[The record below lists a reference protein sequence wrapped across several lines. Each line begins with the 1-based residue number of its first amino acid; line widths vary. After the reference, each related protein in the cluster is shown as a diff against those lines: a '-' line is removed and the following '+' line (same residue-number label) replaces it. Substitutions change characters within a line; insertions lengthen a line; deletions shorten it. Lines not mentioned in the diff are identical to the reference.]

1 MKAPRPETRTRSP
14 MRLLLTA
21 VVLALT
27 AGLAAASAPG
37 AATPKVMPQLIFP
50 VVGKATYFDDFGA
63 ARGQGGHQGND
74 LMTTWRSPAV
84 AVEAGK
90 VKFHTTSARAGCM
103 LYLYGASGT
112 TYLYIHLN
120 NDLTAKN
127 DNKGKC
133 VAGGSYWKGLK
144 DGARVVAGQP
154 IAYNGNSGDA
164 DQSGYHLHF
173 EVHPGGGAAV
183 SPFTYLNRAKKLLI
197 PVQPETNFTAALRGN
212 VVAADG
218 VARSLTLMV
227 DNLQSWP
234 GGVRVTDLKR
244 TVQLSVPPSVVISNP
259 LGALIGSAKLAAL
272 KKGQRAVAWTALA
285 PATMEA
291 ALGTPLLLSTERL
304 VVG

>member
-1 MKAPRPETRTRSP
+1 MKAPRPESRNRTP
-14 MRLLLTA
+14 MRRLLIP
-21 VVLALT
+21 VVLVLT
-27 AGLAAASAPG
+27 AGLATASAPG
-37 AATPKVMPQLIFP
+37 AVTPKVPQLIFP

-84 AVEAGK
+84 AAEAGK

-112 TYLYIHLN
+112 TYTYIHLN

-154 IAYNGNSGDA
+154 IGYNGNSGDA
-164 DQSGYHLHF
+164 DQAGYHLHF
-173 EVHPGGGAAV
+173 EVHPGGGGAV
-183 SPFTYLNRAKKLLI
+183 SPFPYLKRAKKLLV
-197 PVQPETNFTAALRGN
+197 PVQPETNFTAALRGK
-212 VVAADG
+212 VVVADG

-227 DNLQSWP
+227 DSLQSWP
-234 GGVRVTDLKR
+234 GGMRVTDVKR
-244 TVQLSVPPSVVISNP
+244 SVELSVPPSVVISNP
-259 LGALIGSAKLAAL
+259 LGALIASAKLAAL
-272 KKGQRAVAWTALA
+272 KKGQRAVAWTAIA
-285 PATMEA
+285 PATIEF
-291 ALGTPLLLSTERL
+291 ALGTPLTLTTERL

>member
-1 MKAPRPETRTRSP
+1 MR
-14 MRLLLTA
+14 RLLMPI
-21 VVLALT
+21 VLALV

-37 AATPKVMPQLIFP
+37 AAAPKVPQLIFP
-50 VVGKATYFDDFGA
+50 VVGKAVYFDDFGA

-84 AVEAGK
+84 AAEAGK

-164 DQSGYHLHF
+164 DQAGYHLHF

-183 SPFTYLNRAKKLLI
+183 SPFKYLNRAKKLLF
-197 PVQPETNFTAALRGN
+197 PVQPDTNFTAALRGN
-212 VVAADG
+212 VVATDG

-234 GGVRVTDLKR
+234 GGMRVADVKR
-244 TVQLSVPPSVVISNP
+244 VVQLSVPPSVVISNP

-285 PATMEA
+285 PATIEA
-291 ALGTPLLLSTERL
+291 ALGSPLLLSTERL

>member
-1 MKAPRPETRTRSP
+1 MKAPRPESRNRTP
-14 MRLLLTA
+14 MRRLLIP
-21 VVLALT
+21 VVLVLT
-27 AGLAAASAPG
+27 AGLATASAPG
-37 AATPKVMPQLIFP
+37 AATPKVPQLIFP

-84 AVEAGK
+84 AAEAGK

-112 TYLYIHLN
+112 TYIYIHLN

-154 IAYNGNSGDA
+154 IGYNGNSGDA
-164 DQSGYHLHF
+164 DQAGYHLHF
-173 EVHPGGGAAV
+173 EVHPGGGGAV
-183 SPFTYLNRAKKLLI
+183 SPFRYLNRAKKLLV
-197 PVQPETNFTAALRGN
+197 PVQPEANFTAALRGK

-227 DNLQSWP
+227 DSLQSWP
-234 GGVRVTDLKR
+234 GGIRVTNVKR
-244 TVQLSVPPSVVISNP
+244 SVQLSVPPSVVISNP
-259 LGALIGSAKLAAL
+259 LGALIASAKLAAL
-272 KKGQRAVAWTALA
+272 KKGQPAVAWTAIA
-285 PATMEA
+285 PATIEF
-291 ALGTPLLLSTERL
+291 ALGTPLILTTERL

>member
-1 MKAPRPETRTRSP
+1 
-14 MRLLLTA
+14 MRRFITP
-21 VVLALT
+21 VVLALIS
-27 AGLAAASAPG
+27 GLAAASAPG

-127 DNKGKC
+127 DNNGKC

>member
-1 MKAPRPETRTRSP
+1 MR
-14 MRLLLTA
+14 RLLA
-21 VVLALT
+21 PAAIAFT
-27 AGLAAASAPG
+27 AGLAAASAP
-37 AATPKVMPQLIFP
+37 AAAAPKVPQLIFP

-127 DNKGKC
+127 DNMGKC

-144 DGARVVAGQP
+144 DGARVEAGQP

-164 DQSGYHLHF
+164 DHAGYHLHF

-183 SPFTYLNRAKKLLI
+183 SPFRYLNRARKLLF
-197 PVQPETNFTAALRGN
+197 PVQPASNFTAALRGN

-227 DNLQSWP
+227 DRLQSWP
-234 GGVRVTDLKR
+234 GGLRVTDVKR
-244 TVQLSVPPSVVISNP
+244 SVQLSVPPSVVITNP
-259 LGALIGSAKLAAL
+259 LGGLIVSAQLAAL
-272 KKGQRAVAWTALA
+272 KKGQRAVAWTAIA
-285 PATMEA
+285 PATIEA
-291 ALGTPLLLSTERL
+291 ALGTPLMLTTERL
-304 VVG
+304 VLG

>member
-1 MKAPRPETRTRSP
+1 MKAPRPESRNRSP
-14 MRLLLTA
+14 MRRLLIP
-21 VVLALT
+21 VVLALA
-27 AGLAAASAPG
+27 AGLATASAPG
-37 AATPKVMPQLIFP
+37 AASAKVPQLIFP
-50 VVGKATYFDDFGA
+50 VVGKAVYFDDFGA

-84 AVEAGK
+84 AAEAGK

-112 TYLYIHLN
+112 TYIYIHLN

-144 DGARVVAGQP
+144 DGARVAAGQP
-154 IAYNGNSGDA
+154 IGYNGNSGDA
-164 DQSGYHLHF
+164 DQAGYHLHF
-173 EVHPGGGAAV
+173 EVHPNDGAAV
-183 SPFTYLNRAKKLLI
+183 SPFPYLNRAKKLLV
-197 PVQPETNFTAALRGN
+197 PVQPEKNFTAALRGK
-212 VVAADG
+212 VVSADG

-227 DNLQSWP
+227 DSLQSWP
-234 GGVRVTDLKR
+234 GGMRVTEVKR
-244 TVQLSVPPSVVISNP
+244 SVELSVPPSVVISNP
-259 LGALIGSAKLAAL
+259 LGALIASAKLAAL
-272 KKGQRAVAWTALA
+272 KKGQPAVAWTAIA

-291 ALGTPLLLSTERL
+291 ALDTPLILTTEKL

>member
-1 MKAPRPETRTRSP
+1 MKAPRPESRNRSP
-14 MRLLLTA
+14 MRRLLIPI
-21 VVLALT
+21 VLALT
-27 AGLAAASAPG
+27 TGLATASAPG
-37 AATPKVMPQLIFP
+37 AAPEKVPQLIFP
-50 VVGKATYFDDFGA
+50 VVGKAVYFDDFGA

-84 AVEAGK
+84 AAEAGK
-90 VKFHTTSARAGCM
+90 VKFHTTSSRAGCM

-112 TYLYIHLN
+112 TYVYIHLN

-164 DQSGYHLHF
+164 DQAGYHLHF

-183 SPFTYLNRAKKLLI
+183 SPFKYLNRAKKLLV
-197 PVQPETNFTAALRGN
+197 PVQPEVNFTAALRGN

-234 GGVRVTDLKR
+234 GGMRVTDVKR
-244 TVQLSVPPSVVISNP
+244 VVELSVPPSVVISNP

-272 KKGQRAVAWTALA
+272 KKGQRAVAWTALT

-291 ALGTPLLLSTERL
+291 ALGTPLLLSTDRL

>member
-1 MKAPRPETRTRSP
+1 MKAPRPESRNRTSMR
-14 MRLLLTA
+14 RLLIP
-21 VVLALT
+21 VVVVLT

-37 AATPKVMPQLIFP
+37 ASSAKVPQLIFP

-84 AVEAGK
+84 AAEAGK
-90 VKFHTTSARAGCM
+90 VSFHTTSARAGCM

-164 DQSGYHLHF
+164 DQAGYHLHF

-183 SPFTYLNRAKKLLI
+183 SPFKYLNRAKKLLV
-197 PVQPETNFTAALRGN
+197 PVQPDVNFTAALRGN

-218 VARSLTLMV
+218 AARSLTLMV

-234 GGVRVTDLKR
+234 GGMRVTDVKR
-244 TVQLSVPPSVVISNP
+244 VVELSVPPSVVISNP
-259 LGALIGSAKLAAL
+259 LGALIASAKLAAL

-285 PATMEA
+285 PATIEA
-291 ALGTPLLLSTERL
+291 ALGTPLLISTARL

>member
-1 MKAPRPETRTRSP
+1 MKAPRPESRTRSS
-14 MRLLLTA
+14 MRRLLTPF
-21 VVLALT
+21 VLALV
-27 AGLAAASAPG
+27 AGLAAASAPS
-37 AATPKVMPQLIFP
+37 AQTDKVPQLIFP

-164 DQSGYHLHF
+164 DQAGYHLHF

-183 SPFTYLNRAKKLLI
+183 SPFRYLNRAKKLLV
-197 PVQPETNFTAALRGN
+197 PVQPDTNFTAALRGN

-234 GGVRVTDLKR
+234 GGFRVTEVKR
-244 TVQLSVPPSVVISNP
+244 VVQLSVPPSVVISNP

-285 PATMEA
+285 PATIEA

>member
-1 MKAPRPETRTRSP
+1 MR
-14 MRLLLTA
+14 RLLA
-21 VVLALT
+21 PVVVALT

-37 AATPKVMPQLIFP
+37 AAAPKVPQLVFP
-50 VVGKATYFDDFGA
+50 VVGKATYVDDFGA
-63 ARGQGGHQGND
+63 ARGQGVHQGND

-144 DGARVVAGQP
+144 DGARVAAGQP

-164 DQSGYHLHF
+164 DHAGYHLHF
-173 EVHPGGGAAV
+173 EVHPGDGAAV
-183 SPFTYLNRAKKLLI
+183 SPFAYLNRAKKLLF
-197 PVQPETNFTAALRGN
+197 PVQPNANFTAALRGS
-212 VVAADG
+212 VVKADG
-218 VARSLTLMV
+218 AARSLTLMV
-227 DNLQSWP
+227 DRLQSWP
-234 GGVRVTDLKR
+234 GGLRVTDLKR
-244 TVQLSVPPSVVISNP
+244 AVELSVPPSVVISNP
-259 LGALIGSAKLAAL
+259 LGALIVSTQLAAL
-272 KKGQRAVAWTALA
+272 KKGQPAVAWTAIA
-285 PATMEA
+285 PATIEA
-291 ALGTPLLLSTERL
+291 ALGTPLMLTTERL
-304 VVG
+304 VLG

>member
-1 MKAPRPETRTRSP
+1 MR
-14 MRLLLTA
+14 RLLA
-21 VVLALT
+21 PVAIALT
-27 AGLAAASAPG
+27 AGLAAASAP
-37 AATPKVMPQLIFP
+37 AAAAPKVPQLIFP

-127 DNKGKC
+127 DNMGKC

-144 DGARVVAGQP
+144 DGARVEAGQP

-164 DQSGYHLHF
+164 DHAGYHLHF
-173 EVHPGGGAAV
+173 EVHPGGGSDTNPFQYLRQARKPLFAAKPGSQFSLGLRGKLVSAGAGAV
-183 SPFTYLNRAKKLLI
+183 SLELERVRHYPGGRWLDVDARTVELAVPADADVAPALAGVYSVAKR
-197 PVQPETNFTAALRGN
+197 QSRTALP
-212 VVAADG
+212 VVAHT
-218 VARSLTLMV
+218 VKARATI
-227 DNLQSWP
+227 DA
-234 GGVRVTDLKR
+234 
-244 TVQLSVPPSVVISNP
+244 I
-259 LGALIGSAKLAAL
+259 IGSSRAL
-272 KKGQRAVAWTALA
+272 TVGRVA
-285 PATMEA
+285 PA
-291 ALGTPLLLSTERL
+291 G
-304 VVG
+304 